1 MGYDPRETLTL
12 SASDQELERRWK
24 AVRTRMKDIKVD
36 ALVMQAQNQ
45 WLGGCVQWF
54 TDVPARN
61 SYPITVLFP
70 LNEGMTTI
78 SSGGT
83 PPGDLGP
90 PAWTLRGVENRL
102 TAPYFPSVQYTGTY
116 DAKYIVDTIEKG
128 KYKKVGFVNT
138 AQMTGAFH
146 LHLLKSLPG
155 VEFVDASDLVDEVKA
170 VKSEEEIG
178 FLMKTVALQDVAL
191 EYARTVIKPGRRDLR

>member
-36 ALVMQAQNQ
+36 ALVMQTQNQ

-116 DAKYIVDTIEKG
+116 DAKYIVDTIEKR
-128 KYKKVGFVNT
+128 K
-138 AQMTGAFH
+138 
-146 LHLLKSLPG
+146 
-155 VEFVDASDLVDEVKA
+155 
-170 VKSEEEIG
+170 
-178 FLMKTVALQDVAL
+178 
-191 EYARTVIKPGRRDLR
+191 

>member
-1 MGYDPRETLTL
+1 M
-12 SASDQELERRWK
+12 S
-24 AVRTRMKDIKVD
+24 
-36 ALVMQAQNQ
+36 
-45 WLGGCVQWF
+45 
-54 TDVPARN
+54 
-61 SYPITVLFP
+61 
-70 LNEGMTTI
+70 
-78 SSGGT
+78 
-83 PPGDLGP
+83 
-90 PAWTLRGVENRL
+90 NRL

-155 VEFVDASDLVDEVKA
+155 VEFVDASDLVDEIKA

-178 FLMKTVALQDVAL
+178 FLMKTVALQDAAL
-191 EYARTVIKPGRRDLR
+191 EYARTVIKPGRRDFEIVADIIRKVTYLGSEEQLVLGGSAPYGTPAPIQKRHFQNRMVQEGDQFTLMIEVNGPGGIYAEGRTLFLRGRGTGRVV